1 MLKRVRSAACRAGS
15 EGSSDAPRERRH
27 RVGDTNRRRIVR
39 HLSTAAITAM
49 AACAIAGTAAA
60 RDQIRIVGSS
70 TVFPYTQAVAE
81 EFASATGSPAP
92 VVESTGTGG
101 GMQIF
106 CQGVGE
112 GHPDITGASRA
123 MKASE
128 FELCVGNG
136 VDSITEVL
144 LGYDGLSVAHASG
157 APEMDLTKAQLYQAL
172 AAQVPVDG
180 EIVDNPYRNWS
191 EIDPSLP
198 DQPIQV
204 FGPPPTSGTRDA
216 FVELVMTEGCE
227 EFEEVEALGEDEM
240 EQVCSR
246 MRQDGPFIEAGEND
260 NLIVQRLQ
268 ADPSALGIFGY
279 SFLYENQDTL
289 NAVAIG
295 GVKPNEETIASGEYA
310 ISRPLFVY
318 IKNAHRG
325 VIPGLEEFVEECVS
339 EEAMGPG
346 GYLSE
351 RGLIPLDDEER
362 QRVQGSALDGEPMD
376 APAS

>member
-1 MLKRVRSAACRAGS
+1 
-15 EGSSDAPRERRH
+15 
-27 RVGDTNRRRIVR
+27 
-39 HLSTAAITAM
+39 M

-81 EFASATGSPAP
+81 EFAGATGSPAP

-106 CQGVGE
+106 CGGLGE

-128 FELCVGNG
+128 FELCAGNG
-136 VDSITEVL
+136 VDSVTEVL

-157 APEMDLTKAQLYQAL
+157 APEMDLTKAELYQAL

-180 EIVDNPYRNWS
+180 KIVDNPYRNWS

-216 FVELVMTEGCE
+216 FVELVMTEGCA
-227 EFEEVEALGEDEM
+227 EFEEVKALGEDEM

-295 GVKPNEETIASGEYA
+295 GVKPDEETIASGEYA

-325 VIPGLEEFVEECVS
+325 VIPGLEEFVEEYVS

-351 RGLIPLDDEER
+351 RGLIPLDDEKR
-362 QRVQGSALDGEPMD
+362 QQVQRGALDAEPME